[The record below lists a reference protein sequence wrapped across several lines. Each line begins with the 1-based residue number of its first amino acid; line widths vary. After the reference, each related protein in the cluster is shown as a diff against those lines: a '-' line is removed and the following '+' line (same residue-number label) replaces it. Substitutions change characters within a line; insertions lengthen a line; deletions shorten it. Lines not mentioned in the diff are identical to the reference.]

1 MDRNLV
7 PYSTVKRFVTINFV
21 CLFRYE
27 RQLERFCDFV
37 DILLDSPT
45 PEISRKYDASFT
57 NRVKD
62 TIHKSVFWGRCFR
75 NAVGLGQKDLV

>member
-1 MDRNLV
+1 MDRN
-7 PYSTVKRFVTINFV
+7 YSPHSSFNRFVMINFFG
-21 CLFRYE
+21 LFRYE

-37 DILLDSPT
+37 DTLLDSPT
-45 PEISRKYDASFT
+45 PEISRKCGALFT
-57 NRVKD
+57 HRVKD